1 MRLFVAAAAAL
12 HDNYDAAAAAAA
24 AALTGVVQKQQ
35 VDQDLGLEKRDRTL
49 PTHPRLA
56 R

>member
-12 HDNYDAAAAAAA
+12 HDNYDAAA